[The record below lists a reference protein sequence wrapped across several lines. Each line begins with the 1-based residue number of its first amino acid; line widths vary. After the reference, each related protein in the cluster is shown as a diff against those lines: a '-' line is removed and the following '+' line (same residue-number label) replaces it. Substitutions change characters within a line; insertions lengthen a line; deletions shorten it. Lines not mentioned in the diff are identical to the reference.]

1 MGASLDIGR
10 LADSVVTVWL
20 LLLGGFD
27 AVSVAVLFR
36 RLMLQL
42 RMGIHPCLKVVGFER
57 PKLILFEVDEIVT
70 VCDTAFGDM
79 SAKLAAKHTVQFTG
93 GQVGVVLQHGIDKF
107 IHAVQSFFLGL
118 ELEQFFQFQHLTT
131 FEDGLVL
138 MVDDGIAVGFI
149 LGTVENEINA
159 KPLLHQGVQLFF
171 VGAHITVL
179 QENGSKLL
187 SSLFIRFEG
196 LAMLLDGG
204 QWQGFNDVTIT
215 FDAEQ

>member
-70 VCDTAFGDM
+70 VCDAAFGNVG
-79 SAKLAAKHTVQFTG
+79 AKLTAKHTVQFTG
-93 GQVGVVLQHGIDKF
+93 GQVGVVLQHSIDKL
-107 IHAVQSFFLGL
+107 IHAVQSLLFGL
-118 ELEQFFQFQHLTT
+118 ELEQFFQFQHFTT
-131 FEDGLVL
+131 FEDSFVLV
-138 MVDDGIAVGFI
+138 VDDGIAVGLI
-149 LGTVENEINA
+149 LGTMKDEINA
-159 KPLLHQGVQLFF
+159 KLLLHH
-171 VGAHITVL
+171 GA
-179 QENGSKLL
+179 
-187 SSLFIRFEG
+187 
-196 LAMLLDGG
+196 
-204 QWQGFNDVTIT
+204 
-215 FDAEQ
+215 

>member
-10 LADSVVTVWL
+10 LADLVMTIWL

-57 PKLILFEVDEIVT
+57 PKLILFEVNEIVT

-79 SAKLAAKHTVQFTG
+79 SAKLTAKHTVQFTG
-93 GQVGVVLQHGIDKF
+93 GQVGVILQHGIDEL
-107 IHAVQSFFLGL
+107 IHTMQTLRLGL

-131 FEDGLVL
+131 FEDSFVLV
-138 MVDDGIAVGFI
+138 VDDGIAVGLI
-149 LGTVENEINA
+149 LGTMKDEINA
-159 KPLLHQGVQLFF
+159 KLLLHH
-171 VGAHITVL
+171 GA
-179 QENGSKLL
+179 
-187 SSLFIRFEG
+187 
-196 LAMLLDGG
+196 
-204 QWQGFNDVTIT
+204 
-215 FDAEQ
+215 